1 MKKYTILLATII
13 LAFAACNK
21 ETPAP
26 EMPDAPD
33 APHGTVPFTFHATVG
48 ELTRTEIS
56 ENADGSAAVL
66 WKATDKVSVF
76 DAAGNNCEFSVSGAG
91 STATL
96 SGELVPSS
104 SGKYYAVYPYASS
117 STLSGTTV
125 TAEIPSVQKVSGPG
139 FADGAVVSAAVVS
152 EEAATFCNLASLV
165 RFTVPEDVTTLRS
178 VTLASTAPLSGALVM
193 DFAGGSPA
201 VTSVPDHATTVT
213 VEMEDGSALPSG
225 NYYAAVLPGTHKLT
239 VTLTDKDGM
248 TAERSMDESKEFL
261 SSHIRG
267 IGSVKADT
275 FDNVEFVLGDAAVS
289 GETKTL
295 IMSAKIP
302 AGTYTVEQLLGVTSY
317 PYKGDKAIYVI
328 RNVSFT
334 VESTTERQTVTI
346 PKAALTARHLLVREG
361 DDLQAVLN
369 AAEAGLDDVYVGAGT
384 FTGGFTMVEGI
395 NVTGSWDADFTETTT
410 FEPVKNFTT
419 GKAVSTSAPT
429 TVLDGGNS
437 RRVLYQSAAFETVT
451 IWKNLKIQNGRSTD
465 SDDPGLGAGAC
476 LNKNGVLDGC
486 EICNNEHTT
495 GQGAGMM
502 GWEFSTAIRCYFHN
516 NKSKSHGGAFLSR
529 GYVEYCV
536 CENNESGGDGAGG
549 YLYGVSG
556 LSRPHIFNS
565 VIRNNTAGGNGGGI
579 RMNAGVSDYE
589 PIAFNLL
596 VYENTTGG
604 SGMGSGINSNLGCV
618 YNCTIVKNHAS
629 GTNIGAN
636 ACGLNF
642 QSGNATNTKTA
653 YAYNNLVCGNTT
665 SADGGWQMYVNPA
678 LSNNNMRFRNNT
690 TTADGVQYSNK
701 PSQYYT
707 ITTNL
712 DPAVAF
718 VNYEENDFHLS
729 ASTDSNIKA
738 GLWDNGNFLPA
749 HRELLPTV
757 DLDGNPR
764 LTDNAIH
771 QGCYQYQ

>member
-33 APHGTVPFTFHATVG
+33 APHGAVPFTFHATVG

-225 NYYAAVLPGTHKLT
+225 NYYAAVLPGSHKLT
-239 VTLTDKDGM
+239 VTLTDLDGM
-248 TAERSMDESKEFL
+248 TAERAMDEVREFA

-275 FDNVEFVLGDAAVS
+275 FDNVEFVLGDAAFT

-295 IMSAKIP
+295 IMSAKVP
-302 AGTYTVEQLLGVTSY
+302 AGTYTMEQLLGVTSY
-317 PYKGDKAIYVI
+317 QYKGDKAIYVI
-328 RNVSFT
+328 DNLSFT
-334 VESTTERQTVTI
+334 VGSTTEKQTISVA
-346 PKAALTARHLLVREG
+346 KSDLTARHLLVREG
-361 DDLQAVLN
+361 DDLQAVLG

-384 FTGGFTMVEGI
+384 FTGGFTMAEDI
-395 NVTGSWDADFTETTT
+395 NVTGSWNDDFSETITY
-410 FEPVKNFTT
+410 EPLK
-419 GKAVSTSAPT
+419 STSGIT
-429 TVLDGGNS
+429 TILDGGGS
-437 RRVLYQSAAFETVT
+437 QRVVNQAAAFTESTVT
-451 IWKNLKIQNGRSTD
+451 TWKNLKIQNGSANT
-465 SDDPGLGAGAC
+465 GAGAY
-476 LNKNGVLDGC
+476 LQAYGILDGC
-486 EICNNEHTT
+486 EITGNTT
-495 GQGAGMM
+495 
-502 GWEFSTAIRCYFHN
+502 T
-516 NKSKSHGGAFLSR
+516 
-529 GYVEYCV
+529 
-536 CENNESGGDGAGG
+536 GDGAGVVALNWATTTRC
-549 YLYGVSG
+549 YL
-556 LSRPHIFNS
+556 HH
-565 VIRNNTAGGNGGGI
+565 NTATGAGGGI
-579 RMNAGVSDYE
+579 VTRYVLSYSVVDSNQAKGSGGAYVYAGGYSGENVERPRIFNCIISNNKATNDNCGGVRANRGSSNPLPVLY
-589 PIAFNLL
+589 NLL
-596 VYENTTGG
+596 VVGNTATGWA
-604 SGMGSGINSNLGCV
+604 GSGILVNAGCV
-618 YNCTIVKNHAS
+618 YNCTVVKNYTSA
-629 GTNIGAN
+629 TQDN
-636 ACGLNF
+636 ADALY
-642 QSGNATNTKTA
+642 NATNYSTDTEKGRIQACIAFGNWTGGKDADAATQIYMNSTGGLRNNSTSANGQWKAKAAYEYVTRKDVTKAFFTNYTNGDYTLSGNNTDCISNGTLNGLGGLWSYLPKTDLA
-653 YAYNNLVCGNTT
+653 GNNRLYNNNTQI
-665 SADGGWQMYVNPA
+665 G
-678 LSNNNMRFRNNT
+678 R
-690 TTADGVQYSNK
+690 
-701 PSQYYT
+701 
-707 ITTNL
+707 
-712 DPAVAF
+712 
-718 VNYEENDFHLS
+718 
-729 ASTDSNIKA
+729 
-738 GLWDNGNFLPA
+738 
-749 HRELLPTV
+749 
-757 DLDGNPR
+757 
-764 LTDNAIH
+764 
-771 QGCYQYQ
+771 GCYQYQN

>member
-165 RFTVPEDVTTLRS
+165 RFTVPEDVTTLKS
-178 VTLASTAPLSGALVM
+178 VTLASEAPLSGPFVM

-225 NYYAAVLPGTHKLT
+225 NYYAAVLPGSHKLT
-239 VTLTDKDGM
+239 VTLTDLDGM
-248 TAERSMDESKEFL
+248 TAERAMDEAREFA

-275 FDNVEFVLGDAAVS
+275 FDNVEFVLGDAAFT

-295 IMSAKIP
+295 IMSAKVP
-302 AGTYTVEQLLGVTSY
+302 VGTYTMEQLLGVTSY
-317 PYKGDKAIYVI
+317 QYKGDKAIYVI
-328 RNVSFT
+328 DNLSFT
-334 VESTTERQTVTI
+334 VGSTTEKQTISVA
-346 PKAALTARHLLVREG
+346 KSDLTARHLLVREG
-361 DDLQAVLN
+361 DDLQAVLD

-395 NVTGSWDADFTETTT
+395 NVTGSWDADFTGTINY
-410 FEPVKNFTT
+410 EPLK
-419 GKAVSTSAPT
+419 STSGIT
-429 TVLDGGNS
+429 TILDGGGS
-437 RRVLYQSAAFETVT
+437 QRVVNQAAAFTESTVT
-451 IWKNLKIQNGRSTD
+451 TWKNLKIQNGSANT
-465 SDDPGLGAGAC
+465 GAGAY
-476 LNKNGVLDGC
+476 LQAYGILDGC
-486 EICNNEHTT
+486 EITGNTT
-495 GQGAGMM
+495 
-502 GWEFSTAIRCYFHN
+502 T
-516 NKSKSHGGAFLSR
+516 
-529 GYVEYCV
+529 
-536 CENNESGGDGAGG
+536 GDGAGVVALNWATTTRC
-549 YLYGVSG
+549 YI
-556 LSRPHIFNS
+556 HH
-565 VIRNNTAGGNGGGI
+565 NTATGAGGGI
-579 RMNAGVSDYE
+579 VTRYVLSYSVVDSNQAKGSGGAYVYAGGYSGENVERPRIFNCIISNNKATGDNCGGVRANRGNSNPLPVLY
-589 PIAFNLL
+589 NLL
-596 VYENTTGG
+596 VVGNTATGWA
-604 SGMGSGINSNLGCV
+604 GSGILVNAGCV
-618 YNCTIVKNHAS
+618 YNCTVVKNYTSA
-629 GTNIGAN
+629 TQDNAN
-636 ACGLNF
+636 ALY
-642 QSGNATNTKTA
+642 NATNYSTDTEKGRIQACIAFGNWTEGKDADAATQIYMNSTGGLRNNSTSANGQWKAKAAYEYVTRKDVTEAFFTNYTNGDYTLSGNNTDCVSGGTLNGLSGLWGILPKTDLA
-653 YAYNNLVCGNTT
+653 GNNRLYNNNTQI
-665 SADGGWQMYVNPA
+665 G
-678 LSNNNMRFRNNT
+678 R
-690 TTADGVQYSNK
+690 
-701 PSQYYT
+701 
-707 ITTNL
+707 
-712 DPAVAF
+712 
-718 VNYEENDFHLS
+718 
-729 ASTDSNIKA
+729 
-738 GLWDNGNFLPA
+738 
-749 HRELLPTV
+749 
-757 DLDGNPR
+757 
-764 LTDNAIH
+764 
-771 QGCYQYQ
+771 GCYQYQN